1 MKKTMI
7 SLLLALVLTLCLC
20 TGALAEGTLRVGMEC
35 NYAPY
40 NWTQTD
46 DSNGAVSIDGGGYAG
61 GYDVEVA
68 KLLAEKLD
76 MELVIVK
83 TEWDGLIPALQSD
96 MIDLVIAGMSPT
108 EKRKMSVDFSD
119 LYYETQLVV
128 VVRKDSPYAAA
139 KTLTDFANAK
149 ITGQLNTVHY
159 EVIDQLV
166 GCNKTPAMDSFPTMI
181 VALSSGAIDGY
192 ISELPGA
199 MSACAS
205 NTDLA
210 FVELEDGFVMEG
222 DDSSVAIA
230 IKKGRE
236 DLLGQ
241 INEALAGISAEARA
255 ELMAQAVTNQPAA
268 E

>member
-1 MKKTMI
+1 MKKTTRMLALA
-7 SLLLALVLTLCLC
+7 LLLALCLT
-20 TGALAEGTLRVGMEC
+20 TSALAEGQLRVGMEC

-46 DSNGAVSIDGGGYAG
+46 DSNGAVAIENGGFAG

-68 KLLAEKLD
+68 KYLAEKLD
-76 MELVIVK
+76 KELVIVK

-96 MIDLVIAGMSPT
+96 MIDVVIAGMSPT
-108 EKRKMSVDFSD
+108 EKRKLTVDFSD

-128 VVRKDSPYAAA
+128 VVRKEGAYADA
-139 KTLTDFANAK
+139 KTLADFADAK

-159 EVIDQLV
+159 EVIDQLT
-166 GCNKTPAMDSFPTMI
+166 GCKKQPAMDSFPTMI
-181 VALSSGAIDGY
+181 VALSSGVIDGY

-205 NTDLA
+205 NPDLSY
-210 FVELEDGFVMEG
+210 VELTDGFVMEG

-236 DLLGQ
+236 DVLAQ
-241 INEALAGISAEARA
+241 INAALAELPADQRTQ
-255 ELMAQAVTNQPAA
+255 LMADAVTNQPAA